1 MSDQTCIGSGLNTNF
16 LSAGDAA
23 GLDRL
28 LGAYSAYEQSHIE
41 ITARRLDV
49 IVGGRI
55 IEERAAVMQE
65 VLERHQLRYVLHAD
79 HAINFMDL
87 PGFEMNWAVA
97 AASVELCRRYGMTS
111 MVIHSGNVP
120 MSAWLDSRQT
130 LLERE
135 REAFRRLGD
144 LAAEAG
150 VQIAV
155 ENLIADPLG
164 HRVVTGADPRRLAE
178 QLARTDHPAVGGC
191 LDFGHAYLSAPVA
204 GFDFLGAITEFS
216 EQVWHLHLHDNFG
229 RPDLKLHGD
238 EGSRVSLGI
247 GDLHLPMGWG
257 TIAWKDVLPAMK
269 FRKGTY
275 AMIELR
281 GRYRAVEDQ
290 VAATA
295 AAFASYWN
303 GTLALEDALAAAQA
317 PEKVAEKIR

>member
-1 MSDQTCIGSGLNTNF
+1 MTEKTCIGSGLNTNF
-16 LSAGDAA
+16 LGAGDAP

-28 LGAYSAYEQSHIE
+28 LSQYAGYEQSHVE

-55 IEERAAVMQE
+55 IEERAARMQD
-65 VLERHQLRYVLHAD
+65 VLDQHELSYVLHAD

-87 PGFEMNWAVA
+87 PNFDMHWNVA

-111 MVIHSGNVP
+111 MVMHSGNVP
-120 MSAWLDSRQT
+120 QSVWLDSKAALQAS
-130 LLERE
+130 E
-135 REAFRRLGD
+135 REAFKRLGD

-164 HRVVTGADPRRLAE
+164 GKVVTGADPRRLGE
-178 QLARTDHPAVGGC
+178 QIARTEHPAIGGC
-191 LDFGHAYLSAPVA
+191 LDFGHAYLSAPVE
-204 GFDFLGAITEFS
+204 GFDFQEAVAEFS
-216 EQVWHLHLHDNFG
+216 GQVWHLHLHDNFG
-229 RPDLKLHGD
+229 RPDLKTLAD
-238 EGSRVSLGI
+238 EGSRVSLGV

-257 TIAWKDVLPAMK
+257 TIDWQTLLPAMS

-290 VAATA
+290 VARTA
-295 AAFASYWN
+295 KAFADYWN
-303 GTLALEDALAAAQA
+303 GETSLEIAVSAMQS
-317 PEKVAEKIR
+317 PEKRP